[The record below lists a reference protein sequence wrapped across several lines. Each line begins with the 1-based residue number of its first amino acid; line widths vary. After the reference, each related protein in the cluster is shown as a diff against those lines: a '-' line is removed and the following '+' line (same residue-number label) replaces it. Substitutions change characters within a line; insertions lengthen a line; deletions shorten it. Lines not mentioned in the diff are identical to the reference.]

1 MTYTGAMRIALLA
14 LALVAGCA
22 TNAGGRLVGE
32 WELVAGNEETELD
45 WFEAGPE
52 EQARMRAGWSEA
64 MGRGRMVFRSD
75 GSFSAALEGEDSEAN
90 YTVFLSEEDTAII
103 RFDPDFG
110 SEAYYVFEVNDGL
123 LFWNRQYVLRR
134 VR

>member
-1 MTYTGAMRIALLA
+1 MRIALLA
-14 LALVAGCA
+14 LALAAGCA
-22 TNAGGRLVGE
+22 TTAGGRLVGE

-52 EQARMRAGWSEA
+52 EQARMRAVWSEA
-64 MGRGRMVFRSD
+64 KGRGRMVFRSD
-75 GSFSAALEGEDSEAN
+75 GSFSAALEGEDSEAS

-110 SEAYYVFEVNDGL
+110 QEAYYVFEVTDGL